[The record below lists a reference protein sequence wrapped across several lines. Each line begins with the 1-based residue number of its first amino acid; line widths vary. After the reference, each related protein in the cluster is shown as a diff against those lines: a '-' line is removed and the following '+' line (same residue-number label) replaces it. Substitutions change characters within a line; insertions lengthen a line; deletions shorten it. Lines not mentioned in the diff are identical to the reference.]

1 MEQLILY
8 NIFIAENLTRRHKD
22 TKEDAESI
30 ILSFT
35 FVAANRRF
43 DVYSVPL

>member
-1 MEQLILY
+1 MKNKNHSKDI
-8 NIFIAENLTRRHKD
+8 TRRHKD
-22 TKEDAESI
+22 TKNTKKLIKIFLFS
-30 ILSFT
+30 